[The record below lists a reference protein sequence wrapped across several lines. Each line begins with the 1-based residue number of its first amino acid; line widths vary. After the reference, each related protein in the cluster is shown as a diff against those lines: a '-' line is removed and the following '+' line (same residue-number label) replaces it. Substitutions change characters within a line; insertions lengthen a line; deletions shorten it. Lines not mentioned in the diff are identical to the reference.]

1 MFKNAP
7 KYTKCTIPN
16 TSFRIMIP
24 LYCIYGCTCILV
36 YRGLVCMWSGNV
48 HKLANVG
55 TGIKPFL
62 RVKANAYCLDYL
74 QNR

>member
-1 MFKNAP
+1 MFKIAP

-24 LYCIYGCTCILV
+24 LYCMSGCILV
-36 YRGLVCMWSGNV
+36 YRGLVCMKSGNV

-55 TGIKPFL
+55 IGIKPSL